1 MTLRALLV
9 CMDSKK
15 GFARNILN
23 ELLRKEKRDIRQK
36 PNIPKSASD
45 IFPQNTLLS
54 SIPQLGYVESDTP
67 KISELDELR
76 HKYNSLREENNLK
89 LSDAEKKYDE
99 RLHAEVEKI
108 SAYEIAERE
117 NIARE
122 ELIRYT
128 SVLEERRATYARD
141 YESYQKKVLKDM
153 EWKYCR
159 RSFIPDCNCKKCYRK
174 KMGIPTRKKKESKKS
189 ETKTSENKKSEAK
202 IPENKKSELKISETK
217 IPERK
222 VLDPINGE
230 KKVEKRKSQSKI
242 HRKDPKESEQH
253 SHRK

>member
-1 MTLRALLV
+1 
-9 CMDSKK
+9 MDSKK

-45 IFPQNTLLS
+45 IFPQNTLLT

-89 LSDAEKKYDE
+89 LIDAEKKYDE
-99 RLHAEVEKI
+99 QLHVEVEKI

-128 SVLEERRATYARD
+128 SILEERRATYARD

-174 KMGIPTRKKKESKKS
+174 KMGIPTRKKSES
-189 ETKTSENKKSEAK
+189 K
-202 IPENKKSELKISETK
+202 IPENKKSESK

-222 VLDPINGE
+222 VLNPINGE
-230 KKVEKRKSQSKI
+230 KKVEKVENGKSQSKI